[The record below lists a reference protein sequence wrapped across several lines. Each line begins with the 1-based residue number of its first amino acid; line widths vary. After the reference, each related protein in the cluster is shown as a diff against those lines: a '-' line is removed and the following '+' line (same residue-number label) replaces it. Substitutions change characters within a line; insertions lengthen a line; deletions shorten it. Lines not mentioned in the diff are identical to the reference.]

1 MPKVTSILNF
11 SVIILVNLY
20 FALLQF
26 LSILSL
32 QNKIINFGMHFSEK
46 YLLMNNLC
54 DSFILTVFFKSYLIL
69 FYFEK
74 INHKII
80 VL

>member
-11 SVIILVNLY
+11 SVIILVSLY

-26 LSILSL
+26 LSILTL

-54 DSFILTVFFKSYLIL
+54 DSFILTVFLKAIL
-69 FYFEK
+69 FCFILK
-74 INHKII
+74 K
-80 VL
+80 

>member
-11 SVIILVNLY
+11 SVIILVSLY

-26 LSILSL
+26 LSILTL
-32 QNKIINFGMHFSEK
+32 QNKIINFSMHFSEK

-54 DSFILTVFFKSYLIL
+54 DSFILTVFLKAIL
-69 FYFEK
+69 S
-74 INHKII
+74 
-80 VL
+80 VLF

>member
-11 SVIILVNLY
+11 SVIILVSLY

-26 LSILSL
+26 LSILTL

-54 DSFILTVFFKSYLIL
+54 DSFILTVFFLKAIL
-69 FYFEK
+69 FCFILK
-74 INHKII
+74 K
-80 VL
+80 

>member
-11 SVIILVNLY
+11 SVIILVSLY

-26 LSILSL
+26 LSILTL

-54 DSFILTVFFKSYLIL
+54 DSFLLTVFFKAIL
-69 FYFEK
+69 FCFILK
-74 INHKII
+74 K
-80 VL
+80 

>member
-11 SVIILVNLY
+11 SVIILVSLY

-54 DSFILTVFFKSYLIL
+54 DSFILTVFLKAIL
-69 FYFEK
+69 FCCILK
-74 INHKII
+74 K
-80 VL
+80 